1 MALYK
6 ETQTYGLSDA
16 LSHQHTFLLSIVI
29 LTKNEAANLSASL
42 ASLQELNAEVF
53 VVDSGST
60 DQTVAIAQ
68 QAGCQ
73 VFEHPWE
80 NYAKQLNWAIQNLPI
95 TSPWI
100 MRLDADER
108 LTPELVEELKQ
119 VLLQTPDDISGYQ
132 VKRRVFFMGRWIR
145 HGGYYPTWLLRIW
158 RTGLGICEQRY
169 MDEHIVLSTGKV
181 ANLQHDIIDENY
193 KGLSFWTDKHNRYAD
208 REVKDL
214 LTVMSTES
222 DDLLKGGQFSQAS
235 RRRWVKSNLYARS
248 PLFFRAFLYFLM
260 RYTIGLGFLDGIEGL
275 IFHFLQGFWYRFLVD
290 AKIYEL
296 KRHAKLAN
304 E

>member
-1 MALYK
+1 MTIFG
-6 ETQTYGLSDA
+6 ETKIHNLSKNSA
-16 LSHQHTFLLSIVI
+16 KQHLSLLSII
-29 LTKNEAANLSASL
+29 LLTKNEEANLPAVLTSL
-42 ASLQELNAEVF
+42 RELNAEVF

-60 DQTVAIAQ
+60 DRTVVIAQ

-73 VFEHPWE
+73 VFEHPFE
-80 NYAKQLNWAIQNLPI
+80 NQAQQLNWALQNLPI
-95 TSPWI
+95 TTPWI

-119 VLLQTPDDISGYQ
+119 VLPETPDDITGYQ
-132 VKRRVFFMGRWIR
+132 IKRRVFFMGRWIR

-158 RTGLGICEQRY
+158 RTGLGSCEQRN
-169 MDEHIVLSTGKV
+169 EHIVLSRGKI
-181 ANLQHDIIDENY
+181 ANLQYDIIDENQ

-214 LTVMSTES
+214 LSVMSDT
-222 DDLLKGGQFSQAS
+222 DDGLLQAGQFSQAT
-235 RRRWVKSNLYARS
+235 RRRWVKTNLYARS

-290 AKIYEL
+290 AKLYEVQ
-296 KRHAKLAN
+296 KKKSLA
-304 E
+304 